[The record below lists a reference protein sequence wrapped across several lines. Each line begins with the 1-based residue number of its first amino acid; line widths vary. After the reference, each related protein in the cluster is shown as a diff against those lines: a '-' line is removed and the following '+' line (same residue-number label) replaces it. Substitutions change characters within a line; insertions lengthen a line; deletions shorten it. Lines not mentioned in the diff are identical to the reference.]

1 MIYRTTKEILSEIRH
16 FMFLNDISIKE
27 LALRMHKSQQS
38 VSQIF
43 SINNPR
49 LETLILMCN
58 ALNLDIDIDFII
70 KNDTNWWYRFSYMG
84 FYLILPQIYL
94 YILTEWFD
102 FYC

>member
-70 KNDTNWWYRFSYMG
+70 KNDTN
-84 FYLILPQIYL
+84 
-94 YILTEWFD
+94 
-102 FYC
+102 